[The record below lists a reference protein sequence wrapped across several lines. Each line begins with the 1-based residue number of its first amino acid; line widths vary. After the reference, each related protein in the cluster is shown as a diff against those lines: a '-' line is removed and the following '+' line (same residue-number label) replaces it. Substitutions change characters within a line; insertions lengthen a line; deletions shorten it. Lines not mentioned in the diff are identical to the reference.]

1 MVPDADVFSPCPKIV
16 RMITGYRILRL
27 MNETVFTTI
36 ALTGFSIAFFH
47 AAIPTHWLPFVIT
60 ARAQRWNRN
69 KTICVTALAGTGH
82 VLCTAFLGFLIA
94 WFGIAL
100 HEKIGAWFPWI
111 AGGALML
118 FGLFYVYRQLSG
130 DGCGHS
136 HLFGGHSHHGTTP
149 HLHVHERAA
158 LQPGLHGGALIET
171 GSGWVELAIV
181 KEANAANFRL
191 YPASS
196 QNQSVATV
204 PGLSMTLETVRPSQ
218 ERQSFSFQNGDGYL
232 VSTEMVPEPY
242 EFTAI
247 LRVPHGSHVHAY
259 ETHFHKRGERESSE
273 EAVEVV
279 APQRGHISDRVAIT
293 SLLALLTF
301 SPCESFLPVYVS
313 GVRYGWMGFALLTAI
328 LSIATV
334 LGMVVF
340 TWLTLSNLEKLN
352 LRFLEKYESGIIG
365 GLLCSL
371 GVLIIVLEK

>member
-1 MVPDADVFSPCPKIV
+1 MFQDRAND
-16 RMITGYRILRL
+16 YRISRL

-82 VLCTAFLGFLIA
+82 VLFTALLGVLIA

-100 HEKIGAWFPWI
+100 HERIGAWFSWI
-111 AGGALML
+111 AGGALLL
-118 FGLFYVYRQLSG
+118 FGLFYVYRQVSG
-130 DGCGHS
+130 AGCGHS

-158 LQPGLHGGALIET
+158 LLPGPHGGALIET
-171 GSGWVELAIV
+171 GNGVVELAIV
-181 KEANAANFRL
+181 KEADLGKFRL
-191 YPASS
+191 YSISSPKQPVPAMPPASIS
-196 QNQSVATV
+196 
-204 PGLSMTLETVRPSQ
+204 LETLRPGE
-218 ERQSFSFQNGDGYL
+218 ERQSFSFQKADGYL
-232 VSTEMVPEPY
+232 VSAETIPPPH

-247 LRVPHGSHVHAY
+247 LSVPHGDHVHAY
-259 ETHFHKRGERESSE
+259 ESHFHQPGEQKPE
-273 EAVEVV
+273 ETIEVV
-279 APQRGHISDRVAIT
+279 APQRGRVSDRVAIT

-313 GVRYGWMGFALLTAI
+313 GVRYGWMGFVLLTAI

-334 LGMVVF
+334 LGMVIF
-340 TWLTLSNLEKLN
+340 TWLTLTNLERLN

-365 GLLCSL
+365 GLLCTL

>member
-1 MVPDADVFSPCPKIV
+1 MFPDHAND
-16 RMITGYRILRL
+16 YRIARL

-82 VLCTAFLGFLIA
+82 VLFTALLGFLIA

-100 HEKIGAWFPWI
+100 HDKIGPWFPWI

-118 FGLFYVYRQLSG
+118 FGLFYVYRQISG
-130 DGCGHS
+130 SGCGHS
-136 HLFGGHSHHGTTP
+136 HLFGGHKHHGTTP
-149 HLHVHERAA
+149 HLHVHEGAA
-158 LQPGLHGGALIET
+158 LHPGPHGGALIET
-171 GSGWVELAIV
+171 GGGVVELAIV
-181 KEANAANFRL
+181 RETDAARFRL

-196 QNQSVATV
+196 PKQSVAAV
-204 PGLSMTLETVRPSQ
+204 PQAGMTLETVRAD
-218 ERQSFSFQNGDGYL
+218 ERRQSFSFQQADGYL
-232 VSTEMVPEPY
+232 VSTEPIPGPHD
-242 EFTAI
+242 FIAI
-247 LRVPHGSHVHAY
+247 LGVPHGNHVHAY
-259 ETHFHKRGERESSE
+259 ETHFHEPHEHKPPE
-273 EAVEVV
+273 ETIEVV
-279 APQRGHISDRVAIT
+279 APQRGRISDRVAIT

-313 GVRYGWMGFALLTAI
+313 GVRYGWLGFVLLTAI

-340 TWLTLSNLEKLN
+340 TWLTLTNLEKLN

-365 GLLCSL
+365 GLLCTL
-371 GVLIIVLEK
+371 GILVIVLEK

>member
-1 MVPDADVFSPCPKIV
+1 
-16 RMITGYRILRL
+16 

-36 ALTGFSIAFFH
+36 ALTGFGIAFFH

-60 ARAQRWNRN
+60 SRAQGWNRN
-69 KTICVTALAGTGH
+69 KTIGVTALAGTGH
-82 VLCTAFLGFLIA
+82 VLFTAFLGVLIA

-100 HEKIGAWFPWI
+100 HDRIGAWFPWI
-111 AGGALML
+111 AGGALLL

-130 DGCGHS
+130 TGCGHS

-158 LQPGLHGGALIET
+158 LQPGSHGGALIET
-171 GSGWVELAIV
+171 GSGLVEIAIV
-181 KEANAANFRL
+181 KEGENAKFRL
-191 YPASS
+191 YPVISPK
-196 QNQSVATV
+196 QSVATV
-204 PGLSMTLETVRPSQ
+204 PGTSMTLETVRASE
-218 ERQSFSFQNGDGYL
+218 ERQVFSFQTADGYL
-232 VSTEMVPEPY
+232 VSTETIPMPH

-247 LRVPHGSHVHAY
+247 LSVPHGNHVHAY
-259 ETHFHKRGERESSE
+259 ETHFHEPDEHKLPE
-273 EAVEVV
+273 EAVEIV
-279 APQRGHISDRVAIT
+279 APQRGRISDRVAIT

-334 LGMVVF
+334 LGMVSF
-340 TWLTLSNLEKLN
+340 TWLTLSNLERLN

-365 GLLCSL
+365 GLLCTL
-371 GVLIIVLEK
+371 GALIIVLEH